1 MLDDEKVVVFPC
13 GGVYNNHQ
21 YAPVVTFQCFLFLE
35 FTSWFLGEGRAVE
48 QERCPQHSPCSCTAY
63 RNTSAALQLFLKHFA
78 ERYSN
83 QDGHIALELCT
94 KGVGIRHGTSI
105 IIRKLKNTETI
116 TRSSCKTEEMP
127 IAMLTLVS
135 TM

>member
-48 QERCPQHSPCSCTAY
+48 
-63 RNTSAALQLFLKHFA
+63 
-78 ERYSN
+78 
-83 QDGHIALELCT
+83 
-94 KGVGIRHGTSI
+94 
-105 IIRKLKNTETI
+105 
-116 TRSSCKTEEMP
+116 
-127 IAMLTLVS
+127 
-135 TM
+135 